1 MIKID
6 EIAAAIRGAYAD
18 GPISP
23 VRAHLPPS
31 DIDAA
36 YAIQEANTV
45 YWESNG
51 RRIIGCKIGLTSSA
65 VQRQLGVDRPDF
77 GMPFA
82 DMLVGED
89 DPVLPTRILQ
99 PRIEAEVAFLI
110 DRDIDIEKPT
120 IADVIRAVAYVMPAL
135 ELVGSRIR
143 DWDIGIVD
151 TIADNA
157 STGLFVLG
165 GPVRRIDALDLRA
178 AEMTMS
184 RGGETSYLRG
194 QAPLVLA
201 IH

>member
-1 MIKID
+1 MASPHGNARLRKVYEMTKTG
-6 EIAAAIRGAYAD
+6 EIAAAIRGAYAG

-23 VRAHLPPS
+23 VRAQLPPS

-45 YWESNG
+45 YWESDG
-51 RRIIGCKIGLTSSA
+51 RRIIGCKIGLTSTV

-77 GMPFA
+77 GMLFA

-135 ELVGSRIR
+135 ELVGNRR
-143 DWDIGIVD
+143 K
-151 TIADNA
+151 
-157 STGLFVLG
+157 L
-165 GPVRRIDALDLRA
+165 RRIVSSEPNPQR
-178 AEMTMS
+178 
-184 RGGETSYLRG
+184 
-194 QAPLVLA
+194 
-201 IH
+201 